1 MDGSHLGELSSPSA
15 STPAGASTFAPPSSF
30 NSGASSVVRW
40 QPASR
45 VGSGPH
51 VQAPSSSWSAS
62 ASASYSGS
70 AAAVAVQAPGDSA
83 VAMEAEES
91 LLGVVLGD
99 RYRIDERIGA
109 GGMGLVYRA
118 THVLIGRK
126 LAVKLLRRRY
136 AAQPDVAERFV
147 QEARVA
153 SSVKHPNVVDIIDY
167 GTTPLGSPYYVMEYL
182 AGHSLAREIIEHG
195 PLEPR
200 RALSIAI
207 QIARGLAAAHQ
218 AGIIHRDL
226 KPDNVSVVP
235 ADVGAPEQVKILD
248 FGIAR
253 VAGRK
258 TRLTAAGAVVGTPEY
273 MSPEQA
279 RGDDLDVRSDIY
291 ALGIVL
297 FELLTGRV
305 PLSGD
310 SMVGTLT
317 KQVFELPPPIREIDP
332 RYAGYPSIEAALARL
347 LAKNRD
353 ERPASALDA
362 ASLLATAAANDLEPV
377 DERREQA
384 VLAGWSQPIPAAPPE
399 PDRPR
404 RSTIMIGSGAIT
416 SAHKIVEAEG
426 PRTGSFAAKQVEE
439 AQPPKRPSVIVTDA
453 PAGQGPFRP
462 ARVLHVTQLSPPPAP
477 PPMPAHSAVSRTPTP
492 PHGSPRAREDVPLG
506 KRPRGGLR
514 SRHLPLILVGLGAA
528 IFAALV
534 TIGFV
539 RWWQRRA
546 ERRPDPTG
554 MKGSPLDDRHETRGG
569 PNTHPPGP
577 VQATAREIAQPM
589 RMALADEDPG
599 PQIPT
604 TRKSRDRENAV
615 R

>member
-1 MDGSHLGELSSPSA
+1 MDGSPLGELSSPSVA
-15 STPAGASTFAPPSSF
+15 APAAAPAFAPPPSKS
-30 NSGASSVVRW
+30 ASVLRW
-40 QPASR
+40 QPATR

-51 VQAPSSSWSAS
+51 ATTGSTSNWAPP
-62 ASASYSGS
+62 SGSLAS
-70 AAAVAVQAPGDSA
+70 AAAVVVQAPGHQ
-83 VAMEAEES
+83 AEVDPEEP

-99 RYRIDERIGA
+99 RYRVDERIGA

-126 LAVKLLRRRY
+126 LAIKVLRRRY
-136 AAQPDVAERFV
+136 AAQSEVAERFV
-147 QEARVA
+147 QEARIA
-153 SSVKHPNVVDIIDY
+153 SSIKHPNVVDIIDY
-167 GTTPLGSPYYVMEYL
+167 GTSPQGSPYYVMEFL
-182 AGHSLAREIIEHG
+182 AGHSLAHEIKHNG
-195 PLEPR
+195 PLELR
-200 RALSIAI
+200 RALTVAI

-226 KPDNVSVVP
+226 KPDNVFIVP

-258 TRLTAAGAVVGTPEY
+258 TRLTAAGSVVGTPEY

-279 RGDDLDVRSDIY
+279 RGDELDSRSDIY
-291 ALGIVL
+291 ALGVVL
-297 FELLTGRV
+297 FELLTGQV

-332 RYAGYPSIEAALARL
+332 RFAGYPSIEAVLGRL

-362 ASLLATAAANDLEPV
+362 ANLLLTAAANDLEPV
-377 DERREQA
+377 DERREA
-384 VLAGWSQPIPAAPPE
+384 AALAGWTQSGPVGVPE
-399 PDRPR
+399 PDRPK

-426 PRTGSFAAKQVEE
+426 PRTGSFSAKQGDEPE
-439 AQPPKRPSVIVTDA
+439 RPKRPSVIVTDA
-453 PAGQGPFRP
+453 PAGQGQFRP
-462 ARVLHVTQLSPPPAP
+462 ARVLQVTQLSPPPP
-477 PPMPAHSAVSRTPTP
+477 PPPPAPAQSAVSKTPTP
-492 PHGSPRAREDVPLG
+492 RRGHEQLG
-506 KRPRGGLR
+506 KRSRGGLR
-514 SRHLPLILVGLGAA
+514 RRHLPLILVGIGAA

-539 RWWQRRA
+539 HWWQDREKRS
-546 ERRPDPTG
+546 PDVTG
-554 MKGSPLDDRHETRGG
+554 MNGVKGSPLVHTLGE
-569 PNTHPPGP
+569 PG
-577 VQATAREIAQPM
+577 
-589 RMALADEDPG
+589 
-599 PQIPT
+599 
-604 TRKSRDRENAV
+604 
-615 R
+615 